1 MKSNFIFSLVIAVM
15 IHGGLLNPNYS
26 FGFVNQNVVASVSSL
41 EMWHLSKG
49 NGAVKWTPK
58 VQPAMSKYAGN
69 EERFFEDVVDQLI
82 QMSLI
87 DAQII
92 KGVLPEMPD
101 AFNTSAYSTIDLS
114 DLQQVCHCID
124 ARVSHLICTRG
135 QFAEPEFYNNLAALQ
150 QASRILKTKLCHVL
164 SDKDVSAKTMIVLD
178 VDPGTDD
185 AVAIYLCKLLQLAP
199 THFVATMGNST
210 IENTHRNL
218 LILKNM
224 FDLKGVVVRGL
235 GTSLRGKVPAFGD
248 FHGPDGLA
256 GLQDSLLKIYVT
268 PEDFASCRTLDD
280 LAHDILSSDECIYIA
295 TGPLSSL
302 GYILETYKYSGIE
315 NHISKVLIMGGGINR
330 FNVSG
335 DREYNFAGDG
345 QAVNTV
351 FSSSLDITLFPLDI
365 TELCATIDS
374 SKLNMLESSPV
385 VHSVIKKVI
394 EQNFKS
400 NMKYTRGAIGAVLHD
415 CLPIL
420 YLMFPD
426 KFELEDVM
434 LLADAT
440 GKITKDASR
449 GRMIHVAKS
458 CDPDLV
464 FRTILLVNNGRTTG
478 ACQQNSSKKEEI
490 IILFET
496 DVHGKIKNYARLAH
510 LADSLSYLGKKVII
524 VSGGDFA
531 SGSFI
536 ASVTKGEAPVRIMN
550 KIPQYV
556 AIVLGNHE
564 FDDGVDNL
572 RRNDSLLMPP
582 MICCNVFYRDSLL
595 FKPYTIVNAGEK
607 RIAFIGVLTCETK
620 AVASPAEL
628 KASGDYRFLDGDS
641 LAFQVQKYV
650 DEVRRD
656 SMADYV
662 VVLAHLGNK
671 PYEPSERKGI
681 SQKTSYLISHVSG
694 VDMVLNGH
702 DHDEIDTMLC
712 DRDNNQIPELA
723 AGKHFAKVGI
733 IRIFSDGTC
742 STELF
747 PIDSVK
753 GVSSIVQA
761 TIDSIQEYYAP
772 IKDSVIG
779 ISDFPLLADDVRIK
793 ETNLGDYVA
802 DAILWAAKQTNKRV
816 SISFVNG
823 ASVRE
828 SIHKGVVTYGQV
840 FDAVPFSNQICIV
853 KLKGAEIESI
863 LNRMVAKW
871 PKVASPCFPQVSGIT
886 FTLDTLSTPKV
897 KKIMVQKPNGKW
909 APLHRNKVYYV
920 TTTDYIAYGGDN
932 VIDEAIDVSP
942 LKDKMYMRDAV
953 SKYLN
958 LYGVSIKYKDSGVR
972 INTSVGKTID
982 STL

>member
-1 MKSNFIFSLVIAVM
+1 MF
-15 IHGGLLNPNYS
+15 GLN
-26 FGFVNQNVVASVSSL
+26 
-41 EMWHLSKG
+41 
-49 NGAVKWTPK
+49 
-58 VQPAMSKYAGN
+58 
-69 EERFFEDVVDQLI
+69 
-82 QMSLI
+82 
-87 DAQII
+87 
-92 KGVLPEMPD
+92 
-101 AFNTSAYSTIDLS
+101 
-114 DLQQVCHCID
+114 
-124 ARVSHLICTRG
+124 
-135 QFAEPEFYNNLAALQ
+135 
-150 QASRILKTKLCHVL
+150 
-164 SDKDVSAKTMIVLD
+164 
-178 VDPGTDD
+178 
-185 AVAIYLCKLLQLAP
+185 
-199 THFVATMGNST
+199 
-210 IENTHRNL
+210 
-218 LILKNM
+218 
-224 FDLKGVVVRGL
+224 GVVVRGMDTSML
-235 GTSLRGKVPAFGD
+235 GKLPDCGG
-248 FHGPDGLA
+248 FHGFDGLA
-256 GLQDSLLKIYVT
+256 NLQDSLRKLYVT
-268 PEDFASCRTLDD
+268 PEDYVSCRTLDD
-280 LAHDILSSDECIYIA
+280 LAHDIMSSDECIYIA

-302 GYILETYKYSGIE
+302 GYIVDTYKDSGIE
-315 NHISKVLIMGGGINR
+315 KHISKVLIMGGGINR

-365 TELCATIDS
+365 TEICAIIDS
-374 SKLNMLESSPV
+374 SKLNMLESSPE

-426 KFELEDVM
+426 KFELEDIM
-434 LLADAT
+434 LGADAT
-440 GKITKDASR
+440 GRITKDTTR

-458 CDPDLV
+458 CDSDLV
-464 FRTILLVNNGRTTG
+464 FRTIFAVNNGRTTG
-478 ACQQNSSKKEEI
+478 ACQQKSPKTEEI

-496 DVHGKIKNYARLAH
+496 DVHGTKIKNYARLAH
-510 LADSLSYLGKKVII
+510 LADSLSYLGKKVLI
-524 VSGGDFA
+524 VSGGDFS

-536 ASVTKGEAPVRIMN
+536 ASFTKGEAPIRIIN
-550 KIPQYV
+550 TIPLYV

-572 RRNDSLLMPP
+572 KRNDSLLVPP

-595 FKPYTIVNAGEK
+595 FQPYTIVNAGEK

-671 PYEPSERKGI
+671 PYEPYERKGI

-712 DRDNNQIPELA
+712 DKYNNQVPELA
-723 AGKHFAKVGI
+723 AGKHFAKIGI

-753 GVSSIVQA
+753 GVSPIVQA

-779 ISDFPLLADDVRIK
+779 KSDFPLLADDVRIK

-816 SISFVNG
+816 SIALVNSG
-823 ASVRE
+823 
-828 SIHKGVVTYGQV
+828 SIRNNISKGIVTYGQV

-871 PKVASPCFPQVSGIT
+871 PKVVSPCFPQVSGIT

-909 APLHRNKVYYV
+909 APLHRNKIYYV
-920 TTTDYIAYGGDN
+920 ATTDYIAYGGDN
-932 VIDEAIDVSP
+932 VIDEAIDISP

>member
-1 MKSNFIFSLVIAVM
+1 MIRTMNKYKKTHIVAEQGTFDKHVSRLKSKIVTNLININNMKNNFIFSIVIAVM
-15 IHGGLLNPNYS
+15 IYGGLLNPNLS
-26 FGFVNQNVVASVSSL
+26 FGSVNQNSVASVSSL
-41 EMWHLSKG
+41 EMWHFSKE
-49 NGAVKWTPK
+49 NGV
-58 VQPAMSKYAGN
+58 
-69 EERFFEDVVDQLI
+69 
-82 QMSLI
+82 
-87 DAQII
+87 
-92 KGVLPEMPD
+92 
-101 AFNTSAYSTIDLS
+101 
-114 DLQQVCHCID
+114 
-124 ARVSHLICTRG
+124 
-135 QFAEPEFYNNLAALQ
+135 
-150 QASRILKTKLCHVL
+150 VL
-164 SDKDVSAKTMIVLD
+164 SDRNLSTKTMIVLD
-178 VDPGTDD
+178 IDPGTDD

-199 THFVATMGNST
+199 THFVATMGNSS
-210 IENTHRNL
+210 IDNTLCNL

-224 FDLKGVVVRGL
+224 FDFKGVVIRGS
-235 GTSLRGKVPAFGD
+235 GTSMRGKVPPFTD
-248 FHGPDGLA
+248 FHGLDGLA
-256 GLQDSLLKIYVT
+256 NMQDSLQKIYVT
-268 PEDFASCRTLDD
+268 LKDYASCRTLDD
-280 LAHDILSSDECIYIA
+280 LAHDIMLSDSCIYIA

-302 GYILETYKYSGIE
+302 GYILETYKDRGIE

-345 QAVNTV
+345 QAVNAV

-365 TELCATIDS
+365 TEVCATIDS
-374 SKLNMLESSPV
+374 CQRNTLESSPE
-385 VHSVIKKVI
+385 VHEVIKKAI

-426 KFELEDVM
+426 KFELENIM
-434 LLADAT
+434 LGTDAT
-440 GKITKDASR
+440 GRITKDTTQ

-458 CDPDLV
+458 CDPDLMY
-464 FRTILLVNNGRTTG
+464 RTILVVNNGSTTG
-478 ACQQNSSKKEEI
+478 AYQQDSSKTEEI

-496 DVHGKIKNYARLAH
+496 DVHGTKIKNYARLAH
-510 LADSLSYLGKKVII
+510 LADSLSYLGKKVLI
-524 VSGGDFA
+524 VSGGDFS

-536 ASVTKGEAPVRIMN
+536 ASFTKGEAPIRIIN
-550 KIPQYV
+550 AIPLYV

-572 RRNDSLLMPP
+572 KRNDSLLVPP

-671 PYEPSERKGI
+671 PYEPYERKGI

-712 DRDNNQIPELA
+712 DKYNNQVPELA
-723 AGKHFAKVGI
+723 AGKHFAKIGI

-753 GVSSIVQA
+753 GVSPIVQA

-779 ISDFPLLADDVRIK
+779 ISDFPLLANDVRIK
-793 ETNLGDYVA
+793 ETNLGDHVA

-816 SISFVNG
+816 SIALVNSG
-823 ASVRE
+823 
-828 SIHKGVVTYGQV
+828 SIRNNISKGIVTYEQV
-840 FDAVPFSNQICIV
+840 YDAVPFSNQICIV

-863 LNRMVAKW
+863 LNRMAAKW
-871 PKVASPCFPQVSGIT
+871 PKVVSPCFPQVSGIT

-920 TTTDYIAYGGDN
+920 ATTDYIAYGGDN